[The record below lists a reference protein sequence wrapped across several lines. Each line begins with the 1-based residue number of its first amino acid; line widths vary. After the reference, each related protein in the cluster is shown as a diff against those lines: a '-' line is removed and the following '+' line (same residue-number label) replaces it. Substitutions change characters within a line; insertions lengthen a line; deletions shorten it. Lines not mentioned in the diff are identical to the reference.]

1 MTERNPAAYRS
12 VVALLLALSALCAAG
27 CAATPG
33 RAMSQARLQAI
44 GYNQRGV
51 EEQAAGNQDAALAEF
66 SEALRL
72 QSSIENEQGMAVA
85 LINIARTQRLKGEL
99 PLARAAIDR
108 AATLLPE
115 SSVLAP
121 ELYFETAKIVLAQGD
136 LDAAKDWAMKGAA
149 AEQKGD
155 LGRRVNLVGSI
166 LLKQDRKAEALTQA
180 GIALQA
186 NREAG
191 STAEEANSLR
201 LLGEI
206 HLALGGNEEAL
217 ASFNGALLLD
227 KDLGLGRKVAADL
240 RGIAG
245 ASMKKGDLAGAIG
258 FYRRSLEVSRNLGEL
273 DLAAKDMA
281 TLSDLYRKNGDTRL
295 AAKME
300 EERVKLLQG
309 EMKFQQ

>member
-1 MTERNPAAYRS
+1 MTEANPAAYRS
-12 VVALLLALSALCAAG
+12 VVALLLALFAIGAG
-27 CAATPG
+27 GCSATPVRG
-33 RAMSQARLQAI
+33 LSQARLQAI

-72 QSSIENEQGMAVA
+72 QSSIENVEGMAVA
-85 LINIARTQRLKGEL
+85 LINIARTQRLKGDL
-99 PLARAAIDR
+99 PVARAAIDR
-108 AATLLPE
+108 AATLLQE
-115 SSVLAP
+115 TSSLAP
-121 ELYFETAKIVLAQGD
+121 ELYFEKAKIVLAQGD
-136 LDAAKDWAMKGAA
+136 LDAAKDWAMKGAL

-180 GIALQA
+180 GRALQA
-186 NREAG
+186 NREAA
-191 STAEEANSLR
+191 STVEEANSLR

-206 HLALGGNEEAL
+206 HLALGENEEAL
-217 ASFNGALLLD
+217 TSFNGALLLD
-227 KDLGLGRKVAADL
+227 KDLGQGRKIAADL
-240 RGIAG
+240 RGIAC

-258 FYRRSLEVSRNLGEL
+258 YYQRSVEVNRNLGEF

-281 TLSDLYRKNGDTRL
+281 TLSELYRKSGDTRL

-309 EMKFQQ
+309 EQKLP

>member
-1 MTERNPAAYRS
+1 MTKGNPAAYRS
-12 VVALLLALSALCAAG
+12 VLALLLALFAFSAGG
-27 CAATPG
+27 CAATPARG
-33 RAMSQARLQAI
+33 LSQARLQAI

-72 QSSIENEQGMAVA
+72 QSSIENEQGMAIA

-108 AATLLPE
+108 ASTLLPE
-115 SSVLAP
+115 TSILAP
-121 ELYFETAKIVLAQGD
+121 ELYFEKAKITLAQGD
-136 LDAAKDWAMKGAA
+136 LDAAKDWAMKGAV

-180 GIALQA
+180 GLALKA

-191 STAEEANSLR
+191 STVEEANSLR

-206 HLALGGNEEAL
+206 HLALGGNQEAL
-217 ASFNGALLLD
+217 TSFNGALLLD

-240 RGIAG
+240 RGIAC
-245 ASMKKGDLAGAIG
+245 ASLKKGDLAGSIG
-258 FYRRSLEVSRNLGEL
+258 YYRRSIEVSRNLGEA
-273 DLAAKDMA
+273 DLAANDMA
-281 TLSDLYRKNGDTRL
+281 TLSDLYRKSGDARL
-295 AAKME
+295 AAKIE

-309 EMKFQQ
+309 EKKLQQ